1 VRRSTTRR
9 GARPAGA
16 SVRVRPCGLS
26 VGLRLRRRGFDSSC
40 APKGPRPGGGR
51 ARWAGFS
58 GCDLRGTQDSA
69 FVSWEPR
76 LLRSLRN
83 PVTNAEAFGLQL
95 TKEES
100 WAHLGVGWAALLPSR
115 GTVHEKEEALPP
127 PPPQR
132 LIHHPSSPGKGGRS
146 TADIDSVAELPLRGQ
161 ERRTLRPMRP
171 TAREPEPPPLPAARS
186 RPSRRPHP
194 RGAAPALPLSRDEPR
209 SRSRSS
215 TRSRADAAEGRAEA
229 PDPPAEG
236 QGVWGG
242 AGSPDGI
249 RTRATALRGRR
260 ARPLHN
266 GATVHEGPCEQTS
279 HAGRGR
285 TVSYPVPDSN
295 RRSPP

>member
-1 VRRSTTRR
+1 MRRSTTRR

-100 WAHLGVGWAALLPSR
+100 WAPLGVGWAALLPSR

-127 PPPQR
+127 PPPSAVDPPPFEPWEGWQ
-132 LIHHPSSPGKGGRS
+132 IHRRHRFGGRATAQGAGTQNIAPHAAHS
-146 TADIDSVAELPLRGQ
+146 T
-161 ERRTLRPMRP
+161 RTR
-171 TAREPEPPPLPAARS
+171 AAAAPS
-186 RPSRRPHP
+186 RPVE
-194 RGAAPALPLSRDEPR
+194 ALSETTP
-209 SRSRSS
+209 
-215 TRSRADAAEGRAEA
+215 TRSRASAAPLE
-229 PDPPAEG
+229 
-236 QGVWGG
+236 
-242 AGSPDGI
+242 
-249 RTRATALRGRR
+249 RR
-260 ARPLHN
+260 AAQPQPQLDEKPRRRSRRTSGSTRP
-266 GATVHEGPCEQTS
+266 P
-279 HAGRGR
+279 GRG
-285 TVSYPVPDSN
+285 PGGLGWCW
-295 RRSPP
+295 